1 MPTASSSQDKF
12 AVRRSSMTKWRRGSG
27 SWTTAGVRQAIAIP
41 GHNYNRADGIAAT
54 RRENDAIAA
63 YRDHLPSRFPVAAG
77 VVEPLDEAAGLA
89 EIDRMASEL
98 SLKAISFHTEFQ
110 GVTIDSPW
118 MMRYLERMGE
128 LSMVPLIHASNVVL
142 HEAIWRLGKVARA
155 LPDLTIIAIEPFFT
169 YDGMQE
175 CFFIADVAPNV
186 VFETASC
193 FDTDLMLD
201 LVRQFGA
208 ERLVYG
214 SQYYSQIHPAGE
226 ERAHDR
232 RVLPSA
238 TTSSR
243 RRRSPTERNRSFSAA
258 TPAGCSDW
266 KAGRPDSHQ
275 ATSIDC
281 GPRNCRV
288 VRHSKPSVA
297 GRRVGKRSSSVR
309 MPTDTS
315 VRASAA
321 PRQ

>member
-1 MPTASSSQDKF
+1 MDQTNFDIFDCHQHMGSTGDAHGIVVPGQ
-12 AVRRSSMTKWRRGSG
+12 VRGAAIVDDEVATRLRFMDHG
-27 SWTTAGVRQAIAIP
+27 GVRQAIAIP

-89 EIDRMASEL
+89 EIDRMANEL
-98 SLKAISFHTEFQ
+98 SLEAISFHTEFQ

-128 LSMVPLIHASNVVL
+128 LAMVPLIHASNVVL

-193 FDTDLMLD
+193 FDTDLMFE

-232 RVLPSA
+232 RCAAIREDIV
-238 TTSSR
+238 
-243 RRRSPTERNRSFSAA
+243 A
-258 TPAGCSDW
+258 TPTLTDREKSLVLGGNA
-266 KAGRPDSHQ
+266 
-275 ATSIDC
+275 
-281 GPRNCRV
+281 
-288 VRHSKPSVA
+288 
-297 GRRVGKRSSSVR
+297 RRLLALEDER
-309 MPTDTS
+309 T
-315 VRASAA
+315 
-321 PRQ
+321 

>member
-1 MPTASSSQDKF
+1 MNQRSFDVFDCHQHMGSTGDAHGIVVPG
-12 AVRRSSMTKWRRGSG
+12 AVRGATMVDDEVATRLRFMDQGSI
-27 SWTTAGVRQAIAIP
+27 RQALAIP

-63 YRDHLPSRFPVAAG
+63 YRDHLPERFPVAAG

-89 EIDRMASEL
+89 EIDRMANEL
-98 SLKAISFHTEFQ
+98 ELKAISFHTEFQ
-110 GVTIDSPW
+110 GVTIDNPW

-128 LSMVPLIHASNVVL
+128 LAMVPLIHASNVVL

-155 LPDLTIIAIEPFFT
+155 LPELTIIAIEPFFT

-214 SQYYSQIHPAGE
+214 SQYYSQIYPAGE

-232 RVLPSA
+232 RCAAIRQDIITARTLSDVDKALVLGGNA
-238 TTSSR
+238 R
-243 RRRSPTERNRSFSAA
+243 RILGLEL
-258 TPAGCSDW
+258 
-266 KAGRPDSHQ
+266 
-275 ATSIDC
+275 
-281 GPRNCRV
+281 
-288 VRHSKPSVA
+288 
-297 GRRVGKRSSSVR
+297 RSS
-309 MPTDTS
+309 
-315 VRASAA
+315 
-321 PRQ
+321 

>member
-1 MPTASSSQDKF
+1 MDQTNFDIFDCHQHMGSTGDAHGIVVPGQ
-12 AVRRSSMTKWRRGSG
+12 VRGATIVGDEVATRLRFMDHG
-27 SWTTAGVRQAIAIP
+27 GVRQAIAIP

-89 EIDRMASEL
+89 EIDRMANEL

-118 MMRYLERMGE
+118 MLRYLERMGE
-128 LSMVPLIHASNVVL
+128 LAMVPLIHASNVVL

-155 LPDLTIIAIEPFFT
+155 FPDLTIIAIEPFFT

-193 FDTDLMLD
+193 FDTDLMFD

-214 SQYYSQIHPAGE
+214 SQYYSQIHAAGE

-232 RVLPSA
+232 RCAAIRDDVI
-238 TTSSR
+238 
-243 RRRSPTERNRSFSAA
+243 A
-258 TPAGCSDW
+258 TPTLTDREKSLVLGGNA
-266 KAGRPDSHQ
+266 
-275 ATSIDC
+275 
-281 GPRNCRV
+281 
-288 VRHSKPSVA
+288 
-297 GRRVGKRSSSVR
+297 RRLLALEGG
-309 MPTDTS
+309 
-315 VRASAA
+315 SA
-321 PRQ
+321 